1 MKDQK
6 QRPNTIYRERT
17 VFGNITTAVRLNI
30 QNSAKS
36 KDQINFPK
44 QKLSFICLPKNIGSF
59 QTFFQEFS
67 KNLQK
72 VWWQLHIID
81 SVLVTIVTIEL
92 CYVGDGIV
100 FLCEFW
106 KFMFSLNNDFLHIIM
121 ILKCRPYTVWYW
133 WQKIASPISQFCH
146 QHRCQPKSS
155 PKIFATNFEQN
166 QFWDSNF

>member
-72 VWWQLHIID
+72 VWWQLQFID

-92 CYVGDGIV
+92 CHVGDGILLSYAS
-100 FLCEFW
+100 FGSW
-106 KFMFSLNNDFLHIIM
+106 Y
-121 ILKCRPYTVWYW
+121 LKYL
-133 WQKIASPISQFCH
+133 
-146 QHRCQPKSS
+146 PKSYF
-155 PKIFATNFEQN
+155 PKLGFPSHHYDTKM
-166 QFWDSNF
+166 